1 MNKDTTISVT
11 GAGTA
16 GCFTALYL
24 AKNYPD
30 NQIVWVVESLTNNIG
45 VGEATVPIVQDFLT
59 DLGYNA
65 EYILSKCNGSLK
77 LGIHFKN
84 FSDHDFWHP
93 FGNNK
98 QEQND
103 ILYMSRKNKIPDNIF
118 DYDDIATHFDVSVLI
133 RDFYQK
139 LSSMNNVTIVDTYQE
154 CDVNVL
160 CTGFDKISTD
170 NFVPADKLLNT
181 QAYVHRSE
189 YVDIQ
194 DKVPY
199 SVCIGAERGWIWQ
212 LSLGDTVTHGYVNDG
227 KEGCRDEFLDF
238 LSEQNIKLDPDSIRK
253 IQFNCGRKKVH
264 LTRDKHVQCHIGLS
278 SRFLEPLESTGMYFI
293 VHSILTLGKYLNGEI
308 DESQYNDMINSD
320 YDTVYNFIIAH
331 YTGSSNPN
339 DYWTECK
346 TKTYERTTNNLF
358 PNSSWDYVLNG
369 LQRGTGESIPVKNFR
384 SLSTGIPYA
393 EWSKQFAHDCRKKIS

>member
-1 MNKDTTISVT
+1 MNKDKTISVT

-24 AKNYPD
+24 AKKFPD
-30 NQIVWVVESLTNNIG
+30 NKLIWVVESLTNNIG
-45 VGEATVPIVQDFLT
+45 VGEATVPVVQDFLT
-59 DLGYNA
+59 DLGYDT

-98 QEQND
+98 QEQD
-103 ILYMSRKNKIPDNIF
+103 EILYMSRKNKVPENIF

-139 LSSMNNVTIVDTYQE
+139 LLLMDNVTIVDKYQE
-154 CDVNVL
+154 CDVNVM
-160 CTGFDKISTD
+160 CTGFDKNVSD
-170 NFVPADKLLNT
+170 NFVPASKLLNT
-181 QAYVHRSE
+181 QAYIHRSK
-189 YVDIQ
+189 YIDIQ

-199 SVCIGAERGWIWQ
+199 SICRGAERGWIWQ

-227 KEGCRDEFLDF
+227 GDGCKQEFMDF
-238 LSEQNIKLDPDSIRK
+238 LNEQNVELNPDIIRK
-253 IQFNCGRKKVH
+253 INFNCGRKQIH
-264 LTRDKHVQCHIGLS
+264 LTCDKNVRCHVGLS
-278 SRFLEPLESTGMYFI
+278 SCFLEPLESTGMYFI
-293 VHSILTLGKYLNGEI
+293 VHSILTLGKYLDGEI
-308 DESQYNDMINSD
+308 DEQQYNDMINQD

-331 YTGSSNPN
+331 YTKSSNPN

-346 TKTYERTTNNLF
+346 TKTYEKSTNNLF
-358 PNSSWDYVLNG
+358 PDTSWDYVLNG
-369 LQRGTGESIPVKNFR
+369 LERGTPTTIPVKNFKT
-384 SLSTGIPYA
+384 LSTGTPYA
-393 EWSKQFAHDCRKKIS
+393 DWSTQFMPCETV

>member
-1 MNKDTTISVT
+1 MNNDATISVT

-24 AKNYPD
+24 AKKFPD
-30 NQIVWVVESLTNNIG
+30 HQIIWVVESLTNNIG

-77 LGIHFKN
+77 LGIYFKN

-133 RDFYQK
+133 KDFYQK
-139 LSSMNNVTIVDTYQE
+139 LSSMNNVTIVNTYQE

-160 CTGFDKISTD
+160 CTGFDRTSTD

-199 SVCIGAERGWIWQ
+199 SVCVGAERGWIWQ

-293 VHSILTLGKYLNGEI
+293 VHSILTLGRYLNGEI
-308 DESQYNDMINSD
+308 DESQYNDTINSD

-346 TKTYERTTNNLF
+346 TKTYEKTTNNLF
-358 PNSSWDYVLNG
+358 PDSSWDYVLNG
-369 LQRGTGESIPVKNFR
+369 LLQGTGVTVPVKNFK
-384 SLSTGIPYA
+384 SLSTGMPYA
-393 EWSKQFAHDCRKKIS
+393 EWSKQYMPCVTV